1 MSLSERIVCFDEDL
15 GIEAYWFKGLMHKFP
30 NHFHE
35 DYVIGFI
42 ESGTRQ
48 LSCKNKKYNVGA
60 GDLLLFNP
68 LENHTCCQLDVEPL
82 DYRSINISPE
92 VMRKVVLEITGKSYL
107 PEFASSVAFKSE
119 YLQLLRDFHDMLM
132 EKREE
137 MAKIEALYFLME
149 QFLREYTNS
158 EPWQCAEISSDIQKV
173 GDFLAT
179 KFMERISLDVLSEV
193 AGLNKYTLLR
203 KFTHQCGVT
212 PYQYLETL
220 RVNHAKKLLET
231 GVEPA
236 EAAISAGFTDQ
247 SHFTR
252 FFKNFI
258 GLTPKQYQNIFINLG
273 KS

>member
-1 MSLSERIVCFDEDL
+1 
-15 GIEAYWFKGLMHKFP
+15 
-30 NHFHE
+30 
-35 DYVIGFI
+35 
-42 ESGTRQ
+42 
-48 LSCKNKKYNVGA
+48 
-60 GDLLLFNP
+60 
-68 LENHTCCQLDVEPL
+68 
-82 DYRSINISPE
+82 
-92 VMRKVVLEITGKSYL
+92 
-107 PEFASSVAFKSE
+107 
-119 YLQLLRDFHDMLM
+119 
-132 EKREE
+132 
-137 MAKIEALYFLME
+137 
-149 QFLREYTNS
+149 
-158 EPWQCAEISSDIQKV
+158 
-173 GDFLAT
+173 
-179 KFMERISLDVLSEV
+179 MERISLDVLSEV

-203 KFTHQCGVT
+203 KFTQQCGVT